1 MPSFFVYIKRVKG
14 ICPMLV
20 QLNFPSKSGKSIQKA
35 VYEFADCRSLE
46 TAIACLKSVG
56 AKKANKSTTTFEVI
70 ESYDKAIFRWDSER
84 NKFVHERAI
93 IKRSYVK
100 MKKAQYREEKM
111 NKIDAK
117 IGEFFDTIEEFILL
131 HKPMCQSL
139 KLSTIG

>member
-1 MPSFFVYIKRVKG
+1 
-14 ICPMLV
+14 MLV
-20 QLNFPSKSGKSIQKA
+20 KLTFPSKTGKSIQKA

-56 AKKANKSTTTFEVI
+56 AKRANRSTTTFEVI

-84 NKFVHERAI
+84 NKFLHDRAI
-93 IKRSYVK
+93 IKRGYVE
-100 MKKAQYREEKM
+100 MKKVQYREEKM
-111 NKIDAK
+111 NNIDAK

-139 KLSTIG
+139 KVSTIA